1 MEVIRYRTSVGG
13 EWREMTGFIGP
24 QGPQGPQGPRGYTG
38 ATGPQG
44 PQGEKGD
51 PGLTESEVIT
61 LINQY
66 GGGGSGSGMTEAQVK
81 ALIQEE
87 LGAIEDGS
95 Y

>member
-13 EWREMTGFIGP
+13 EWKEMTGFIGP
-24 QGPQGPQGPRGYTG
+24 VGPVGPAGKDG
-38 ATGPQG
+38 
-44 PQGEKGD
+44 KD
-51 PGLTESEVIT
+51 GLSESEVIT

-66 GGGGSGSGMTEAQVK
+66 GGGGSGSGLTEAEVK